1 LKVIVDGVEVEL
13 NPTENVEL
21 VRWGDRWLVRTS
33 IGTRSAVSLRVG
45 DKVLVSYG
53 GRVYEVERGIRHRPA
68 ATAATGEF
76 HAPMPGQIVDVLVEE
91 GDKVEAGRRLLVL
104 EAMKT
109 QQPMNAPFAGIVE
122 ALPVAKGQQ
131 VVLDQLLVRV
141 VPIETE

>member
-1 LKVIVDGVEVEL
+1 MKVIVDGVEVEL
-13 NPTENVEL
+13 SPATDVEL
-21 VRWGDRWLVRTS
+21 VRWGDRWLVRTAE
-33 IGTRSAVSLRVG
+33 GTHSAVSVRVG

-76 HAPMPGQIVDVLVEE
+76 HAPMPGQIVDVLVAEGEE
-91 GDKVEAGRRLLVL
+91 VEAGQRLLVL

-109 QQPMNAPFAGIVE
+109 QQPMSAPFAGIVE
-122 ALPVAKGQQ
+122 VLPVAKGQQ

-141 VPIETE
+141 VPVEGG